1 MSRRAIRSK
10 TRRSSREKTRQTV
23 AVVVWGI
30 ALALGAVATDEIVT
44 VQREATEAAA
54 EVAAKAAMP
63 SDDEI
68 YTGSILFTPIVG
80 RTCRQLLFDNRTG
93 RISDNGNVDCER
105 AEYGGPKNFP
115 VSRARAISDAFRG
128 H

>member
-1 MSRRAIRSK
+1 MSRRALLSK
-10 TRRSSREKTRQTV
+10 ARRSSRERTRQTV

-44 VQREATEAAA
+44 AQRKATDAA
-54 EVAAKAAMP
+54 VKAAML

-68 YTGSILFTPIVG
+68 YTGSILFTPILG
-80 RTCRQLLFDNRTG
+80 RTCHQLLFDNRTG

-105 AEYGGPKNFP
+105 AKYGASANSPIA
-115 VSRARAISDAFRG
+115 RARAISAAFRD

>member
-23 AVVVWGI
+23 AVVVWGV
-30 ALALGAVATDEIVT
+30 ALAVGAVATDEIVT
-44 VQREATEAAA
+44 VQREATEA
-54 EVAAKAAMP
+54 AAKAAMP

-80 RTCRQLLFDNRTG
+80 RTCHQLLFDNRTG

-115 VSRARAISDAFRG
+115 VLRARAISDAFRG